1 MNQLGGWADGGLS
14 DDRVAV
20 IQSRARVEIRGV
32 EDGTRAGGGF
42 GKGGVKMEYG
52 FDGARL
58 TAG

>member
-1 MNQLGGWADGGLS
+1 MS

-20 IQSRARVEIRGV
+20 VQCRARVEIRGV
-32 EDGTRAGGGF
+32 EDGAWAGESLGE
-42 GKGGVKMEYG
+42 GGVKLEYG